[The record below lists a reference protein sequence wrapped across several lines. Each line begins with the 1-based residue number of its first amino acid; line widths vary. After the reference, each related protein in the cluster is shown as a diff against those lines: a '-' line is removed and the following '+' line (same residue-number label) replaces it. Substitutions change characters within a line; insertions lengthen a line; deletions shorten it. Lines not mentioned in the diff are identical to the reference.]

1 MSANTALI
9 TTAFPV
15 RDHHTS
21 KENPLTATKKPS
33 GKTVRVYGAILV
45 QRGTPI
51 FLGGMPSDVVVQ
63 QKKVALFDPE
73 TNEGYQREPSH
84 ARMNEAGKYYEGGGR
99 MPNPLLM
106 NIRESDFDRVTVKPL
121 KDIEGYEAA
130 QADGSDWIGY
140 GYVEFPDD
148 LDLWLYDGQH
158 RGGGLD
164 WVHERHV
171 DFGHFPVPVSVT
183 LGLTEDGEL
192 KEFYNVNNFAKG
204 VRTDL
209 AWTLLRKQ
217 TSTDPDLADLM
228 EDKGQ
233 EWVLRGLDVV
243 EHLKKHSPTWKDSI
257 QLPNQKKVKGDSLT
271 IMQAQ
276 FVRSLRPVLDMKLL
290 NRATAQEIATILDA
304 FWTGVRRVLPE
315 AFDEPKQ
322 YVLQKG
328 PGVIALHRVL
338 PEVIE
343 VLRVRSER
351 AGDPDAYER
360 ALQGLKDLNGE
371 ITTEEGTV
379 RVHGVDYWKS
389 GPEGVASQFTG
400 DAGRKRLYVN
410 IRAVLPKPTAG
421 LEI

>member
-1 MSANTALI
+1 MTTSTLLITALP
-9 TTAFPV
+9 AYDPQLP
-15 RDHHTS
+15 

-33 GKTVRVYGAILV
+33 GKTVRVYGSILV

-51 FLGGMPSDVVVQ
+51 FLGGMPSEVIVR
-63 QKKVALFDPE
+63 QKKVALFNSE
-73 TNEGYQREPSH
+73 TNEGYQREPSQT
-84 ARMNEAGKYYEGGGR
+84 RMNEAGKYYEGGGR

-106 NIRESDFDRVTVKPL
+106 NIREKDFDRVTVKPTQ
-121 KDIEGYEAA
+121 DVEGYEAA
-130 QADGSDWIGY
+130 QADDADWIGY
-140 GYVEFPDD
+140 GYIEFPDD
-148 LDLWLYDGQH
+148 LDFWLYDGQH

-164 WVHERHV
+164 WVLDR
-171 DFGHFPVPVSVT
+171 DSTFGHFPVPVSVA

-209 AWTLLRKQ
+209 AWTLLRRQ
-217 TSTDPDLADLM
+217 AQVDPDLADLI

-243 EHLKKHSPTWKDSI
+243 EYLKEHSPIWKDSI
-257 QLPNQKKVKGDSLT
+257 QLPNQKKVKSDKLT

-276 FVRSLRPVLDMKLL
+276 FVRSLRPVFEINLL
-290 NRATAQEIATILDA
+290 KRATPQEIATILDA
-304 FWTGVRRVLPE
+304 FWEGVRRVLPE
-315 AFDEPKQ
+315 ALDDPKR

-338 PEVIE
+338 PEIIE
-343 VLRVRSER
+343 VLRGNGER

-360 ALQGLKDLNGE
+360 VLQGLKNLSGE

-410 IRAVLPKPTAG
+410 VRSVLPKPTEG
-421 LEI
+421 LTI

>member
-1 MSANTALI
+1 MTSSTLLITALP
-9 TTAFPV
+9 T
-15 RDHHTS
+15 HHS
-21 KENPLTATKKPS
+21 QSPKENPLTATKKPS
-33 GKTVRVYGAILV
+33 GKVVRVYGSILV

-51 FLGGMPSDVVVQ
+51 FLGGMPSEVVVR
-63 QKKVALFDPE
+63 QKKVALFDSE
-73 TNEGYQREPSH
+73 TNEGYQREPSQT
-84 ARMNEAGKYYEGGGR
+84 RINEAGKYYEAGGR

-106 NIRESDFDRVTVKPL
+106 NIRESDFDRVTVKPSQ
-121 KDIEGYEAA
+121 DIEGYEKA
-130 QADGSDWIGY
+130 QAEAGNWIGY
-140 GYVEFPDD
+140 GYIEFPDD

-158 RGGGLD
+158 RGGGLN
-164 WVHERHV
+164 WVLDRAA

-209 AWTLLRKQ
+209 AWTLLRRQ
-217 TSTDPDLADLM
+217 AQVDPDLADLL

-243 EHLKKHSPTWKDSI
+243 EHLKAQSPIWKDSI
-257 QLPNQKKVKGDSLT
+257 QLPNQKKVKSDKLT

-276 FVRSLRPVLDMKLL
+276 FVRSLRPVFEVNLL
-290 NRATAQEIATILDA
+290 KRATPQEVGTILDA
-304 FWTGVRRVLPE
+304 FWEGVRRVLPE
-315 AFDEPKQ
+315 AFDDPKH

-338 PEVIE
+338 PEIIE
-343 VLRVRSER
+343 VLRGKGDR

-360 ALQGLKDLNGE
+360 VLQGLTNLSGE
-371 ITTEEGTV
+371 ITTDEGTV

-410 IRAVLPKPTAG
+410 IRSVLPKPTEG
-421 LEI
+421 LSI